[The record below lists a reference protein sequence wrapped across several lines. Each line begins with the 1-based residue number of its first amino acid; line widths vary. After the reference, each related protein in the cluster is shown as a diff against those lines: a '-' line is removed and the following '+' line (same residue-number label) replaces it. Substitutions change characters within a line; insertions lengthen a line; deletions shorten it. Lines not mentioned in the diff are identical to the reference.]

1 MKVSRVC
8 SYYFTVIFDTSAA
21 ITVRSVIGI
30 EEPEYMR
37 SEGDGFVEI
46 CVSIQE
52 PADPTIL
59 DSSYSATL
67 NISTVSASAIGKLY

>member
-1 MKVSRVC
+1 M
-8 SYYFTVIFDTSAA
+8 IFDISVVV
-21 ITVRSVIGI
+21 TVRSVIGI

-37 SEGDGFVEI
+37 TEGDGFVEI

-67 NISTVSASAIGKLY
+67 NLSTVSASARGNLY